1 MIGFPSI
8 FAFLCLS
15 QFQLVT
21 IILFP
26 STDHRW
32 THPIEVSAVLVL
44 LFPFPPVV
52 TCRQDC
58 DSSTM
63 TDDRLILTGSNT
75 VLNLILHP
83 TTVQDK
89 MS

>member
-1 MIGFPSI
+1 MYTPYGDVG
-8 FAFLCLS
+8 C
-15 QFQLVT
+15 
-21 IILFP
+21 
-26 STDHRW
+26 
-32 THPIEVSAVLVL
+32 SAVLVP

-83 TTVQDK
+83 TTVQDESYEAMIVK
-89 MS
+89 SDIILVGPSHFISQSEATY